1 MQDAEK
7 YVDQKVAAIKSVALS
22 HLIRDRASTSEPSK
36 RQNRPSA
43 KSGWK
48 LEVLEVLEI
57 QVVLDVDFSET
68 VGCEDSI
75 RICIAN
81 DIALAI
87 GGVDPRKLHVRDLRA
102 GSIIAEVILP
112 KGCVTDG
119 RNLQDVLEDLQLQL
133 QVPESR
139 LMNGNMTRYTINLCR
154 ITYHESAP
162 LQAILDSAPATKSEV
177 GGDLTA
183 WAVDETVAIPEME
196 STERRMLANADEQR
210 PDRDEPER
218 SSWMPGTRV
227 ARNLFDN
234 EPLGFREKSTDSS
247 LMIDSNVVRGSRNLP
262 DSASTTPRHMLNPA
276 KIADIHVR
284 AIDQPNHPRSS
295 WRVASNALKPSVN
308 LCRAVV
314 WSPCHSHHNYLTVY
328 AHESRSGRSYLKE
341 HIGSRHLKINP
352 RIIVCP
358 VLTTL
363 TTN

>member
-1 MQDAEK
+1 LQDAEK
-7 YVDQKVAAIKSVALS
+7 YLDQKVAAIKSVALS

-43 KSGWK
+43 TSGSK
-48 LEVLEVLEI
+48 FEVLEI

-68 VGCEDSI
+68 IGCEDSI
-75 RICIAN
+75 RRCIAN

-102 GSIIAEVILP
+102 GSIVAEVILP

-119 RNLQDVLEDLQLQL
+119 RNLEDVLEDLQVEL
-133 QVPESR
+133 QVLESR
-139 LMNGNMTRYTINLCR
+139 LMHGNMTRYTINQCR
-154 ITYHESAP
+154 ITYRESAP

-183 WAVDETVAIPEME
+183 WAVDETVAFPEME
-196 STERRMLANADEQR
+196 SAERCMLANADKQR
-210 PDRDEPER
+210 PDRDESER
-218 SSWMPGTRV
+218 SSWMPGSRV
-227 ARNLFDN
+227 SRNLFDN
-234 EPLGFREKSTDSS
+234 EPLGFREKSTDSI
-247 LMIDSNVVRGSRNLP
+247 LMIDFNVVRGSRNLP

-295 WRVASNALKPSVN
+295 WRVASNALKPSVS

-314 WSPCHSHHNYLTVY
+314 
-328 AHESRSGRSYLKE
+328 
-341 HIGSRHLKINP
+341 
-352 RIIVCP
+352 
-358 VLTTL
+358 
-363 TTN
+363 